1 MHSKIRTLR
10 AALGQRWFFCR
21 ELWHWFRLRR
31 FASRVSS
38 LDATPGVRCLI
49 VPCDPWSV
57 VGSRGDQAMILAA
70 MQHLRAKAPETT
82 FSVLAC
88 GCAPEEKLRQL
99 GLKLE
104 PHWDDGTFWAWT
116 KGHLA
121 AFDRVCLLGADVTDG
136 VYGWNTALR
145 LQALYDL
152 FSRVGAKTHYFGF
165 SFSTHPHPWMR
176 WVFALQRRGLPL
188 PVRDPVSLRRLFR
201 FTRHRPVRLVA
212 DVAFCMAPRMTPRT
226 ECEAVWCD
234 EQHVRNR
241 RVLAVNLHQMFNG
254 EIAHG
259 AAWETAVASV
269 LIRLME
275 EIPDVALLLLPHDDR
290 PGISDDGILRRL
302 KEAFPSALSDK
313 IRLVGIVLDADESK
327 ALLAHCDALMAGR
340 MHLSIAAL
348 GQRVP
353 VFALVYQGKF
363 EGLWEHFGLPSETLC
378 APERF
383 LTESE
388 AVYAAVVRFMENLSS
403 LRAHITDMLPRV
415 LELSAGQFEW
425 EAK

>member
-1 MHSKIRTLR
+1 MHSKIRALR
-10 AALGQRWFFCR
+10 ATLGERWFFCR
-21 ELWHWFRLRR
+21 ELQQWFRLRR
-31 FASRVSS
+31 LASNVSPVVS
-38 LDATPGVRCLI
+38 TQGGRCLI

-57 VGSRGDQAMILAA
+57 VGSRGDQAMMLAA
-70 MQHLRAKAPETT
+70 MQRIRVGTPKAT

-88 GCAPEEKLRQL
+88 RCAPEEKLRQL

-104 PHWDDGTFWAWT
+104 RHWDDGTFWAWT
-116 KGHLA
+116 AGHLT
-121 AFDRVCLLGADVTDG
+121 AFDQVCLLGADVTDG
-136 VYGWNTALR
+136 VYGWNAALR

-152 FSRVGAKTHYFGF
+152 FGRVGAKTHYLGF
-165 SFSTHPHPWMR
+165 SFSAHPHPWMR

-188 PVRDPVSLRRLFR
+188 PVRDPVSVRRLCR

-226 ECEAVWCD
+226 KCEAAWCD
-234 EQHVRNR
+234 EQHARNR

-259 AAWETAVASV
+259 AAWEAAVASV
-269 LIRLME
+269 LVRLVE
-275 EIPDVALLLLPHDDR
+275 ETPDVAFLLLPHDDR
-290 PGISDDGILRRL
+290 PGISDDGVLRRL
-302 KEAFPSALSDK
+302 KEAFPSELSDR
-313 IRLVGIVLDADESK
+313 IRLVGIVLDADEAK
-327 ALLAHCDALMAGR
+327 ALMAYCDALMAGR

-363 EGLWEHFGLPSETLC
+363 EGLWEHFGLPPDTLC

-403 LRAHITDMLPRV
+403 LRTRINDALPRV
-415 LELSAGQFEW
+415 LELSIGQFEG